1 MASTDPHR
9 PRRRADSIAARE
21 FAVARRE
28 QCVEA
33 REREWRGRRS
43 LRCLWWALRLLP
55 GAALELA
62 AGAWLV
68 ASVVLL
74 SGPALVVDVGATG
87 LLVACVGLARLLD
100 RSPPSGSDPPRTV

>member
-1 MASTDPHR
+1 
-9 PRRRADSIAARE
+9 
-21 FAVARRE
+21 VAR
-28 QCVEA
+28 A
-33 REREWRGRRS
+33 
-43 LRCLWWALRLLP
+43 ALAPLPLVGAAAAP